1 MAAEQSSK
9 QGIIILGCP
18 RSGTTLLRRIL
29 GAHPNIA
36 APGETYAFS
45 AGARFLSSDPSIDG
59 MQVGII
65 NGLGFLG
72 VEEAQLTARLRAFIF
87 GFLDEYAARE
97 GKSRWVEKTA
107 IDAFHI
113 EGIERFCGNEAQF
126 VCVTRHGLDVICSM
140 DEWCQKSGSYPRELH
155 AYIRQYSQPLIA
167 FAHAW
172 VDAVNALTAFADRH
186 QANALA
192 LRYEDLIEAPE
203 HQVNTL
209 MAFLGEESPEDL
221 LETAL
226 ADTESRGFSD
236 WKTFSRTSI
245 ETSSINRWRRLP
257 RATLQ
262 ELAMIVN
269 PTLERCGYEPVSI
282 KFEDTDASARR
293 RYETG
298 LKLQSLKK
306 TD

>member
-1 MAAEQSSK
+1 MAAEQGK
-9 QGIIILGCP
+9 RQGIIILGCP

-29 GAHPNIA
+29 GAHPAIA
-36 APGETYAFS
+36 APGETYALS

-72 VEEAQLTARLRAFIF
+72 VEEAELTARLRAFIF
-87 GFLDEYAARE
+87 GFLNEYAARE

-113 EGIERFCGNEAQF
+113 DEIERFCGDDAQF
-126 VCVTRHGLDVICSM
+126 VCVTRHGLDVVCSM
-140 DEWCQKSGSYPRELH
+140 DEWCQKSGAYPRELH
-155 AYIRQYSQPLIA
+155 AYIRQYSQPLVA

-172 VDAVNALTAFADRH
+172 VDAVSALHAFAERH
-186 QANALA
+186 KQNAFA
-192 LRYEDLIEAPE
+192 LCYEDLIKAPE
-203 HQVNTL
+203 AKVDAL
-209 MAFLGEESPEDL
+209 MAFLGEDHPDGL
-221 LETAL
+221 LEAAL
-226 ADTESRGFSD
+226 SDTEARGFSD
-236 WKTFSRTSI
+236 WKTFSRSQI
-245 ETSSINRWRRLP
+245 ETSSVNRWRRLP

-262 ELAMIVN
+262 ELAAIVN
-269 PTLERCGYEPVSI
+269 PTLERCGYDPVAI
-282 KFEDTDASARR
+282 TLEDSDASARR

-306 TD
+306 

>member
-1 MAAEQSSK
+1 MAAEQIK
-9 QGIIILGCP
+9 DRGIIILGCP

-36 APGETYAFS
+36 APGETYALS

-72 VEEAQLTARLRAFIF
+72 VEEAELTARLRAFIF
-87 GFLDEYAARE
+87 GFLDEYAAQQ

-113 EGIERFCGNEAQF
+113 DGIERICGDDAQF
-126 VCVTRHGLDVICSM
+126 VGVTRHGLDVVCSM
-140 DEWCQKSGSYPRELH
+140 EEWCQKSGSYPREIH

-172 VDAVNALTAFADRH
+172 VDSVNDLHAFAARH
-186 QANALA
+186 KANALMV
-192 LRYEDLIEAPE
+192 RYEDLIAAPE
-203 HQVNTL
+203 DTVGSL
-209 MAFLGEESPEDL
+209 MAFLGEKIPEDL

-226 ADTESRGFSD
+226 SDTDSRGFSD
-236 WKTFSRTSI
+236 WKTFSRTAI
-245 ETSSINRWRRLP
+245 ESGSVNRWRRLP

-262 ELAMIVN
+262 ELATIVN
-269 PTLERCGYEPVSI
+269 PTLERCGYEPISI
-282 KFEDTDASARR
+282 KFEDSDANARR

-298 LKLQSLKK
+298 LKLQTLKK
-306 TD
+306 